1 MEDIGLQPAAV
12 CRMSDCGN
20 IDLNI
25 VPSDNLLLDC
35 SVQNSS
41 MIGANALA
49 TTTEGHVPVNQTAWK
64 KRNTRSEGA
73 DSRLA
78 IPGKASALQLAFM
91 KFADNINGHILNPT
105 IGT

>member
-1 MEDIGLQPAAV
+1 MFEIKKGCCDVRLCWQFV
-12 CRMSDCGN
+12 FCRMSDCGN

-25 VPSDNLLLDC
+25 IPSDNLLLDC

-64 KRNTRSEGA
+64 KRYV
-73 DSRLA
+73 
-78 IPGKASALQLAFM
+78 KHALS
-91 KFADNINGHILNPT
+91 I
-105 IGT
+105 